1 MNDFV
6 LNIDG
11 YEGPIEL
18 LLDLAMKQKVD
29 LKHIS
34 ILELAD
40 QYSNYVKN
48 EIKTA
53 NLTLVADYL
62 VIASWLTY
70 LKSRL
75 LLPEKKNEEI
85 PASTLAENLREQ
97 LIKLDGMRKAGIKIL
112 SRPQLNKDFFKNGS
126 DKSTFVENKYTF
138 DCTLYDLLKNIVNI
152 DTRKKIKNFKL
163 NLKKVCTVEE
173 AMKNLKKFFEFKN
186 NDWVPL
192 EDIMKNKETDNFIKR
207 SYTASLFSASLELA
221 KAGVIN
227 IRQHAPFA
235 PIYIKKKAVK
245 NDKR

>member
-18 LLDLAMKQKVD
+18 LLDLAKKQKVD

-48 EIKTA
+48 EIKTT
-53 NLTLVADYL
+53 NLTLVADFL

-75 LLPEKKNEEI
+75 LLPEKKNEEV
-85 PASTLAENLREQ
+85 PANTLAENLREQ
-97 LIKLDGMRKAGIKIL
+97 LIKLDEMRKAGVKIL
-112 SRPQLNKDFFKNGS
+112 SRPQLNKDFFKNGL
-126 DKSTFVENKYTF
+126 DKTTFVENKYTF
-138 DCTLYDLLKNIVNI
+138 DCTLYDLLKNIVNV
-152 DTRKKIKNFKL
+152 DTRKKIKNFKI
-163 NLKKVCTVEE
+163 NLKKVCSVED
-173 AMKNLKKFFEFKN
+173 AVKNLKKFFELKKDEWIPLDNIIKN
-186 NDWVPL
+186 N
-192 EDIMKNKETDNFIKR
+192 ETDDFVKK
-207 SYTASLFSASLELA
+207 SYTSSHFSASLELV
-221 KAGVIN
+221 KEGVIN

-235 PIYIKKKAVK
+235 PIYIKKKHLK
-245 NDKR
+245 KHDR

>member
-18 LLDLAMKQKVD
+18 LLDLAKKQKVD

-40 QYSNYVKN
+40 QYSNYVKSK
-48 EIKTA
+48 IKTT
-53 NLTLVADYL
+53 NLTLVADFL

-85 PASTLAENLREQ
+85 HANTLAENLREQ
-97 LIKLDGMRKAGIKIL
+97 LIKLDEMRKAGIKIL
-112 SRPQLNKDFFKNGS
+112 SRPQLNKDFFKNGL
-126 DKSTFVENKYTF
+126 DKSTFVKNQYTF
-138 DCTLYDLLKNIVNI
+138 DCTLYDLLKNIVDI

-163 NLKKVCTVEE
+163 NLKRACTVEE
-173 AMKNLKKFFEFKN
+173 AIKNLKKFFELKNDEWIPLENIIKN
-186 NDWVPL
+186 N
-192 EDIMKNKETDNFIKR
+192 ETDDFIKK
-207 SYTASLFSASLELA
+207 SYTSSHFSASLELA
-221 KAGVIN
+221 KEGVIN

-235 PIYIKKKAVK
+235 PIYIKKKAVRK
-245 NDKR
+245 

>member
-18 LLDLAMKQKVD
+18 LLDLAKKQEVD

-48 EIKTA
+48 KIKTT

-75 LLPEKKNEEI
+75 LLPEKKNEEV

-97 LIKLDGMRKAGIKIL
+97 LIKLDEMRRAGVNIL
-112 SRPQLNKDFFKNGS
+112 SRPQLDKDFFKNGLP
-126 DKSTFVENKYTF
+126 KNTFVENKYTF
-138 DCTLYDLLKNIVNI
+138 DCTLYDLLRNIVDI
-152 DTRKKIKNFKL
+152 DTRKKLKNFKL
-163 NLKKVCTVEE
+163 NLKKVCSVEE
-173 AMKNLKKFFEFKN
+173 AMKNLKKFFELEN
-186 NDWVPL
+186 NDWIPL
-192 EDIMKNKETDNFIKR
+192 ESIIKNKETDNFIKK
-207 SYTASLFSASLELA
+207 SYTASHFTASLELA
-221 KAGVIN
+221 KEGLIN

-235 PIYIKKKAVK
+235 PIYIKKKSVK
-245 NDKR
+245 K

>member
-18 LLDLAMKQKVD
+18 LLDLAKKQKVD

-48 EIKTA
+48 KIKTT
-53 NLTLVADYL
+53 NLTLIADFL

-75 LLPEKKNEEI
+75 LLPEKKNEKI
-85 PASTLAENLREQ
+85 HANTLAENLREQ
-97 LIKLDGMRKAGIKIL
+97 LIKLDEMRRAGVKIF
-112 SRPQLNKDFFKNGS
+112 SRPQLNKDFFKNGL
-126 DKSTFVENKYTF
+126 DKSTFVKNKYTF
-138 DCTLYDLLKNIVNI
+138 DCTLYDLLKNIVDI

-163 NLKKVCTVEE
+163 NLNKVFTVEE
-173 AMKNLKKFFEFKN
+173 AMKNLKKIFELKN
-186 NDWVPL
+186 DKWIPL
-192 EDIMKNKETDNFIKR
+192 ENIMKNKETDNLIRK
-207 SYTASLFSASLELA
+207 SYTASHFSASLELA
-221 KAGVIN
+221 KEGVIN

-245 NDKR
+245 K

>member
-18 LLDLAMKQKVD
+18 LLDLATKQKVD

-48 EIKTA
+48 KIKTI
-53 NLTLVADYL
+53 NLTLIADFL
-62 VIASWLTY
+62 VIASWLIY

-85 PASTLAENLREQ
+85 PANTLAENLREQ
-97 LIKLDGMRKAGIKIL
+97 LIKLDEMRKAGIKIL

-186 NDWVPL
+186 NDWFPL

-245 NDKR
+245 K

>member
-1 MNDFV
+1 MNDFI

-18 LLDLAMKQKVD
+18 LLDLAKKQEVD

-48 EIKTA
+48 KIKTT

-75 LLPEKKNEEI
+75 LLPEKKNEEV
-85 PASTLAENLREQ
+85 PVSTLAENLREQ
-97 LIKLDGMRKAGIKIL
+97 LIKLDEMRRAGVNIL
-112 SRPQLNKDFFKNGS
+112 SRPQLDKDFFKNGLP
-126 DKSTFVENKYTF
+126 KNTFVENRYTF
-138 DCTLYDLLKNIVNI
+138 DCTLYDLLRNIVDI
-152 DTRKKIKNFKL
+152 DTRKKLKNFKL
-163 NLKKVCTVEE
+163 NLKKVCSVEE
-173 AMKNLKKFFEFKN
+173 AMKNLKKFFELEN
-186 NDWVPL
+186 NDWIPL
-192 EDIMKNKETDNFIKR
+192 ESIIKNKGTDNFIKK
-207 SYTASLFSASLELA
+207 SYTASHFTASLELA
-221 KAGVIN
+221 KEGLIN

-235 PIYIKKKAVK
+235 PIYIKKKSVK
-245 NDKR
+245 K

>member
-18 LLDLAMKQKVD
+18 LLDLATKQKVD

-48 EIKTA
+48 EIKTT

-97 LIKLDGMRKAGIKIL
+97 LIKLDEMRKAGMKIL

-173 AMKNLKKFFEFKN
+173 AMKNLKKFFELKN
-186 NDWVPL
+186 NDWFPL

-245 NDKR
+245 K

>member
-1 MNDFV
+1 MNDFI

-18 LLDLAMKQKVD
+18 LLDLAKKQKVD

-48 EIKTA
+48 KIKTT

-85 PASTLAENLREQ
+85 SATTLAENLREQ
-97 LIKLDGMRKAGIKIL
+97 LIKLDEMRRAGVRIL
-112 SRPQLNKDFFKNGS
+112 SRPQLDKDFFKNGLE
-126 DKSTFVENKYTF
+126 KNTFVENKYTF
-138 DCTLYDLLKNIVNI
+138 DCTLYDLLRNIVDI
-152 DTRKKIKNFKL
+152 DTRKKLKNFKL
-163 NLKKVCTVEE
+163 NLKKLCSVEE
-173 AMKNLKKFFEFKN
+173 AMKNLKKFFELKN
-186 NDWVPL
+186 DDWIPL
-192 EDIMKNKETDNFIKR
+192 ESIIKNKETDNFIKK
-207 SYTASLFSASLELA
+207 SYTASHFTATLELA
-221 KAGVIN
+221 KEGLIN

-235 PIYIKKKAVK
+235 PIYIKKKSVK
-245 NDKR
+245 K

>member
-18 LLDLAMKQKVD
+18 LLDLAKKQEVD

-48 EIKTA
+48 KIKTS
-53 NLTLVADYL
+53 NLTLVADFL

-75 LLPEKKNEEI
+75 LLPETKNEEI
-85 PASTLAENLREQ
+85 PASIFAENLREQ
-97 LIKLDGMRKAGIKIL
+97 LIKLDEMRKAGIKIL
-112 SRPQLNKDFFKNGS
+112 SRPQLNKDFFKNGLE
-126 DKSTFVENKYTF
+126 KNTFIETKYTF
-138 DCTLYDLLKNIVNI
+138 DCTLYDLLKNIVDV

-163 NLKKVCTVEE
+163 NLKKICTVED
-173 AMKNLKKFFEFKN
+173 AIKNIKKFFELKN
-186 NDWVPL
+186 DEWIPL
-192 EDIMKNKETDNFIKR
+192 DNILKIKETDTFIRK
-207 SYTASLFSASLELA
+207 SYTASHFTASLELV
-221 KAGVIN
+221 KQGVIN
-227 IRQHAPFA
+227 VRQHAPFA
-235 PIYIKKKAVK
+235 PIYMKKKAVK
-245 NDKR
+245 K

>member
-1 MNDFV
+1 MNDFI

-18 LLDLAMKQKVD
+18 LLDLAKKQEVD

-48 EIKTA
+48 KIKTT

-75 LLPEKKNEEI
+75 LLPEKKNEEV

-97 LIKLDGMRKAGIKIL
+97 LIKLDEMRRAGVNIL
-112 SRPQLNKDFFKNGS
+112 SRPQLDKDFFKNGLP
-126 DKSTFVENKYTF
+126 KNTFVENKYTF
-138 DCTLYDLLKNIVNI
+138 DCTLYDLLRNIVNI
-152 DTRKKIKNFKL
+152 DTRKKLKNFKL
-163 NLKKVCTVEE
+163 NLKKVCSVEE
-173 AMKNLKKFFEFKN
+173 AMKNLKKFFELEN
-186 NDWVPL
+186 NDWIPL
-192 EDIMKNKETDNFIKR
+192 ESIIKNKETDNFIKK
-207 SYTASLFSASLELA
+207 SYTASHFTASLELA
-221 KAGVIN
+221 KEGLIN

-235 PIYIKKKAVK
+235 PIYIKKKSVK
-245 NDKR
+245 K

>member
-18 LLDLAMKQKVD
+18 LLDLAKKQKVD

-40 QYSNYVKN
+40 QYSNYVKS
-48 EIKTA
+48 EIKTT

-97 LIKLDGMRKAGIKIL
+97 LIKLDEMRKAGMKIL

-173 AMKNLKKFFEFKN
+173 AMKNLKKFFELKN
-186 NDWVPL
+186 NDWFPL

-245 NDKR
+245 K

>member
-18 LLDLAMKQKVD
+18 LLDLAKKQEVD

-48 EIKTA
+48 KIKTT

-75 LLPEKKNEEI
+75 LLPEKKNEEV

-97 LIKLDGMRKAGIKIL
+97 LIKLDEMRRAGVNIL
-112 SRPQLNKDFFKNGS
+112 SRPQLDKDFFKNGLP
-126 DKSTFVENKYTF
+126 KNTFVENKYTF
-138 DCTLYDLLKNIVNI
+138 DCTLYDLLRNIVDI
-152 DTRKKIKNFKL
+152 DTRKKLKNFKL
-163 NLKKVCTVEE
+163 NLKKVCSVEE
-173 AMKNLKKFFEFKN
+173 AMKNLKKFFELEN
-186 NDWVPL
+186 NDWIPL
-192 EDIMKNKETDNFIKR
+192 ESIIKNKETDNFIKK
-207 SYTASLFSASLELA
+207 SYTASHFTASLELA
-221 KAGVIN
+221 KEGLIN

-245 NDKR
+245 K

>member
-18 LLDLAMKQKVD
+18 LLDLAKKQKVD

-112 SRPQLNKDFFKNGS
+112 SRPQINKDFFKNGS

-245 NDKR
+245 K

>member
-48 EIKTA
+48 EIKTT
-53 NLTLVADYL
+53 NLTLVADFL

-97 LIKLDGMRKAGIKIL
+97 LIKLDEMRKAGIKIL

-186 NDWVPL
+186 NDWFPL

-245 NDKR
+245 K

>member
-18 LLDLAMKQKVD
+18 LLDLATKQKVD

-48 EIKTA
+48 EIKTT
-53 NLTLVADYL
+53 NLTLVADFL

-97 LIKLDGMRKAGIKIL
+97 LIKLDEMRKAGIKIL

-173 AMKNLKKFFEFKN
+173 AIKNLKKFFEFKN
-186 NDWVPL
+186 NDWFPL

-207 SYTASLFSASLELA
+207 SYTVSHFSASLELA

-245 NDKR
+245 R

>member
-11 YEGPIEL
+11 YEGPMEL
-18 LLDLAMKQKVD
+18 LLDLAKKQKVD

-48 EIKTA
+48 EIKTT
-53 NLTLVADYL
+53 NLTLVADIL

-85 PASTLAENLREQ
+85 HANTLAENLREQ
-97 LIKLDGMRKAGIKIL
+97 LIKLDEMRKAGIKIL

-186 NDWVPL
+186 NDWFPL

-245 NDKR
+245 K

>member
-1 MNDFV
+1 MNDFI

-18 LLDLAMKQKVD
+18 LLDLAKKQEVD

-48 EIKTA
+48 KIKTT

-75 LLPEKKNEEI
+75 LLPEKKNEEV
-85 PASTLAENLREQ
+85 PVSTLAENLREQ
-97 LIKLDGMRKAGIKIL
+97 LIKLDEMRRAGVKIL
-112 SRPQLNKDFFKNGS
+112 SRPQLDKDFFKNGLP
-126 DKSTFVENKYTF
+126 KNTFVENKYTF
-138 DCTLYDLLKNIVNI
+138 DCTLYDLLRNIVDI
-152 DTRKKIKNFKL
+152 DTRKKLKNFKL
-163 NLKKVCTVEE
+163 NLKKVCSVEE
-173 AMKNLKKFFEFKN
+173 AMKNLKKFFELR
-186 NDWVPL
+186 NDDWIPL
-192 EDIMKNKETDNFIKR
+192 ESIIKNKGTDNFIKK
-207 SYTASLFSASLELA
+207 SYTASHFSATLELA
-221 KAGVIN
+221 KEGLVN

-235 PIYIKKKAVK
+235 PIYIKKKSVK
-245 NDKR
+245 K

>member
-18 LLDLAMKQKVD
+18 LLDLAKKQKVD

-48 EIKTA
+48 KIKTT
-53 NLTLVADYL
+53 NLTLVADFL

-85 PASTLAENLREQ
+85 PASTLAESLREQ
-97 LIKLDGMRKAGIKIL
+97 LIKLDEMRKAGIKIL
-112 SRPQLNKDFFKNGS
+112 SRPQLNKDFFKNGL

-173 AMKNLKKFFEFKN
+173 AIKNLKKFFEFKN
-186 NDWVPL
+186 NDWIPL
-192 EDIMKNKETDNFIKR
+192 ENIMKNKETDNFIKR
-207 SYTASLFSASLELA
+207 SYIASHFSASLELA
-221 KAGVIN
+221 KVGVIN

-235 PIYIKKKAVK
+235 PIYIKKKQLK

>member
-1 MNDFV
+1 MNDFI

-18 LLDLAMKQKVD
+18 LLDLAKKQEVD

-48 EIKTA
+48 KIKTT

-75 LLPEKKNEEI
+75 LLPEKKNEEV
-85 PASTLAENLREQ
+85 PVSTLAENLREQ
-97 LIKLDGMRKAGIKIL
+97 LIKLDEMRRAGVKIL
-112 SRPQLNKDFFKNGS
+112 SRPQLDKDFFKNGLP
-126 DKSTFVENKYTF
+126 KNTFVENKYTF
-138 DCTLYDLLKNIVNI
+138 DCTLYDLLRNIVDI
-152 DTRKKIKNFKL
+152 DTRKKLKNFKL
-163 NLKKVCTVEE
+163 NLKKVCSVEE
-173 AMKNLKKFFEFKN
+173 AMKNLKKFFELR
-186 NDWVPL
+186 NDDWIPL
-192 EDIMKNKETDNFIKR
+192 ESIIKNKETDNFIKK
-207 SYTASLFSASLELA
+207 SYTASHFTASLELA
-221 KAGVIN
+221 KEGLIN

-235 PIYIKKKAVK
+235 PIYIKKKSVK
-245 NDKR
+245 K

>member
-18 LLDLAMKQKVD
+18 LLDLAKKQKVD

-48 EIKTA
+48 KIKTT
-53 NLTLVADYL
+53 NLTLIADFL

-85 PASTLAENLREQ
+85 HANTLAENLREQ
-97 LIKLDGMRKAGIKIL
+97 LIKLDEMRRAGVKIF
-112 SRPQLNKDFFKNGS
+112 SRPQLNKDFFKNGL
-126 DKSTFVENKYTF
+126 DKSTFVKNKYTF
-138 DCTLYDLLKNIVNI
+138 DCTLYDLLKNIVDI

-163 NLKKVCTVEE
+163 NLNKVFTVEE
-173 AMKNLKKFFEFKN
+173 AMKNLKKIFELKN
-186 NDWVPL
+186 DKWIPL
-192 EDIMKNKETDNFIKR
+192 ENIMKNKETDNLIRK
-207 SYTASLFSASLELA
+207 SYTASHFSASLELA
-221 KAGVIN
+221 KEGVIN

-245 NDKR
+245 K